1 MSNLIKSVY
10 FNVDPEKVR
19 VIDSD
24 ERVEEYIPAIYD
36 TPKKQAEDFA
46 FPSFE
51 EGIVADGAVS
61 SFEDGMPAVISMRD
75 VVEGEKEKLEK
86 QVLEE
91 QKETIAKARQ
101 EAEQIIEQARQEA
114 EAIREE
120 ASKLGI
126 EDGRLIGRQEAE
138 QELILKRGELEQEFD
153 MKLEELDNQMRDL
166 EPTFANLVVSLVR
179 KLTGVIC
186 EDKKDVILYLI
197 GNAIRNK
204 EKTTKMLIR
213 VSKQDMARVSSKK
226 ATFKMLA
233 GEIEDFGIV
242 EDESLTENQC
252 IIELD
257 NKIID
262 CSLDAQLQN
271 LEEHVKMLVF

>member
-10 FNVDPEKVR
+10 FNVDPSRVR

-24 ERVEEYIPAIYD
+24 ERVEEYIPTIYES
-36 TPKKQAEDFA
+36 PKQQAEEFA

-51 EGIVADGAVS
+51 EGTREDGEPLT
-61 SFEDGMPAVISMRD
+61 FEDGMPSVISMQD
-75 VVEGEKEKLEK
+75 VVQGEKEKLEQ

-91 QKETIAKARQ
+91 QKEAIAQARE
-101 EAEQIIEQARQEA
+101 EAEQIVKKARQDA

-120 ASKLGI
+120 ASRLGI

-138 QELILKRGELEQEFD
+138 QELIERRGELEQEFG
-153 MKLEELDNQMRDL
+153 MKLEELDNQMRNL
-166 EPTFANLVVSLVR
+166 EPTFANLVISLVR
-179 KLTGVIC
+179 KLTGVVC

-213 VSKQDMARVSSKK
+213 VSRQDMARVSSKK

-233 GEIEDFGIV
+233 GEVEDFGIV

>member
-1 MSNLIKSVY
+1 LSNLIKSVY
-10 FNVDPEKVR
+10 FNVNPSEVR

-24 ERVEEYIPAIYD
+24 EKVEKYIPAIYD
-36 TPKKQAEDFA
+36 ARGQQAEEFA

-51 EGIVADGAVS
+51 EGITADGEALE
-61 SFEDGMPAVISMRD
+61 FEDGMSSVISIKD
-75 VVEGEKEKLEK
+75 VVEGERERIKK

-91 QKETIAKARQ
+91 QKEAIDKAKQEARQ
-101 EAEQIIEQARQEA
+101 ILEQARQDAGE
-114 EAIREE
+114 IREE
-120 ASKLGI
+120 ASRLGI
-126 EDGRLIGRQEAE
+126 EEGKKLGRQEAE
-138 QELILKRGELEQEFD
+138 QELLEKRNELEQEYE

-166 EPTFANLVVSLVR
+166 EPAFANLVVSLVR
-179 KLTGVIC
+179 KLTGVLC
-186 EDKKDVILYLI
+186 EDRKDIILYLI

-213 VSKQDMARVSSKK
+213 VSRQDMARVSAKK
-226 ATFKMLA
+226 ATFQMIA
-233 GEIEDFGIV
+233 NEVEDFEIA

-271 LEEHVKMLVF
+271 LEEHVKMLVY

>member
-10 FNVDPEKVR
+10 FNVDPAKVR

-24 ERVEEYIPAIYD
+24 ERVEEYIPTIYD
-36 TPKKQAEDFA
+36 APKQQAEDFA

-51 EGIVADGAVS
+51 EGIVADGEALE
-61 SFEDGMPAVISMRD
+61 FEDGMPSVISMRD

-91 QKETIAKARQ
+91 QKEVIAQTRQ

-126 EDGRLIGRQEAE
+126 EDGRRLGRQEAE
-138 QELILKRGELEQEFD
+138 QELIEKRSELEQEFD
-153 MKLEELDNQMRDL
+153 MKSEELDNQMRDL

-179 KLTGVIC
+179 KLTGVVC

-226 ATFKMLA
+226 ATFKILA
-233 GEIEDFGIV
+233 GEVEDFGIV